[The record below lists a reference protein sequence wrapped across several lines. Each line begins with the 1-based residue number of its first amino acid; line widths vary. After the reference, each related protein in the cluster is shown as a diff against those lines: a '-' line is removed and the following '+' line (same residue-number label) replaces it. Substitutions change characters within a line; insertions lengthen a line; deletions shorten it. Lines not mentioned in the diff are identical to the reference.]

1 MLFELQAGH
10 GSIYSPSGTPHC
22 FLLLSSNRDD
32 LGKGKD
38 QVSNQAFGSDP
49 HDILPVSPREI
60 QSWQFWGSP
69 YLHHFLMAPS
79 DWSLASTKESLLGDS
94 PGGPGVKTR
103 HFLCREHRFNTWSG
117 D

>member
-1 MLFELQAGH
+1 MRCQVRTGGPSDMLFELQAGH
-10 GSIYSPSGTPHC
+10 GCIYSPSGTPHC

-60 QSWQFWGSP
+60 QSWQFWGQSIFTP
-69 YLHHFLMAPS
+69 FP
-79 DWSLASTKESLLGDS
+79 D
-94 PGGPGVKTR
+94 GP
-103 HFLCREHRFNTWSG
+103 F
-117 D
+117 